1 MLTLVL
7 VIIALV
13 LAILACFPVPTQVPL
28 LPISVVL
35 VCIVLLL
42 GSVGSWR

>member
-1 MLTLVL
+1 VISLVL
-7 VIIALV
+7 IIVSLV
-13 LAILACFPVPTQVPL
+13 LAILACFPVASPVPL

-42 GSVGSWR
+42 GSVGSLA